1 MRKYRRISLIWR
13 IPTASLLVV
22 LSIIILSN
30 FSPIYRFEE
39 GEAFEGA
46 QIYDPYAG
54 MDSTDV
60 VWTRANFH
68 THTHA
73 TKWINECEFYPDSVR
88 AYYDR
93 LGYDLVSFSNH
104 MELTADPR
112 GTDGQIWVYE
122 HGYNFAKHHNLVF
135 GPHKGVNYFDAF
147 LPVLASQKQFKMDM
161 LRRNADFI
169 FFNHPDRTNFT
180 DDRDMA
186 SLTGYRLI
194 EADCGFE
201 DWDTY
206 SHKWDVAL
214 STGHYV
220 PSAISDDLH
229 KPRET
234 RRIGRRCSFLDTAS
248 ERYEDVRECLLTGR
262 FYTAHI
268 PDFGY
273 GNWDV
278 KIAASHDLPSVVSI
292 GLRDSIDTYMRV
304 SRPAAE
310 LQAIGQ
316 DGKVMKSL
324 RDTCAIDYAF
334 TYSDSYIRFVARYD
348 DGIVLFSNPF
358 ARWNGPVASST
369 SSFGI
374 QTPYRDFVHTVN
386 WLLTLPYNLAV
397 LLVGL
402 VLLWLALRL
411 FHVPGR

>member
-1 MRKYRRISLIWR
+1 MKKALSLIWR
-13 IPTASLLVV
+13 VPAGALLTVLGIIVV
-22 LSIIILSN
+22 TN
-30 FSPIYRFEE
+30 VSPIYDFEE
-39 GEAFEGA
+39 GKAFEGNE
-46 QIYDPYAG
+46 IYNPY
-54 MDSTDV
+54 TDV
-60 VWTRANFH
+60 DSATVWTRANFH

-73 TKWINECEFYPDSVR
+73 TKWINECELYPDSVR

-135 GPHKGVNYFDAF
+135 GPHKGVNYFDAL
-147 LPVLASQKQFKMDM
+147 LPVMVSQKQFKMDM

-186 SLTGYRLI
+186 HLTGYRLI

-206 SHKWDVAL
+206 CHKWDVAL

-234 RRIGRRCSFLDTAS
+234 RRIGRRCSFLNTGS
-248 ERYEDVRECLLTGR
+248 ERYEDVRECLLKGD

-278 KIAASHDLPSVVSI
+278 KIEASHNLPAVVGV
-292 GLRDSIDTYMRV
+292 GLQGETPYMKV
-304 SRPAAE
+304 SRNAAE

-316 DGKVMKSL
+316 DGEVVKSL
-324 RDTCAIDYAF
+324 RDTCAIDYSF
-334 TYSDSYIRFVARYD
+334 TASDSYIRFVARYD
-348 DGIVLFSNPF
+348 DGVVLFSNPF
-358 ARWNGPVASST
+358 ARWNGPVASSAPA
-369 SSFGI
+369 FGI
-374 QTPYRDFVHTVN
+374 QTPYREFAYPVN
-386 WLLTLPYNLAV
+386 CLLTILYNLAV
-397 LLVGL
+397 LLVSGF
-402 VLLWLALRL
+402 L
-411 FHVPGR
+411 FCSAIVCFRGRRW